1 MGRKNIIIQIGDL
14 DLDHDQEYFEEHL
27 HTKNEIEE
35 VKNELVKSFIQVEE
49 VKNELELVKSF
60 IQVEEVDNE
69 LTQIANPIE
78 KIDNESIFQQDLIE
92 EQIVTV
98 EKPTKNSKKKNTNQE
113 SSS

>member
-35 VKNELVKSFIQVEE
+35 VKNEL
-49 VKNELELVKSF
+49 
-60 IQVEEVDNE
+60 
-69 LTQIANPIE
+69 TQIANPIE
-78 KIDNESIFQQDLIE
+78 KIDNESIFQQDLIEEQIVTASALRPRCQEFPFQQDLIE

>member
-1 MGRKNIIIQIGDL
+1 MGRKNIIIQINDL

-27 HTKNEIEE
+27 HTENKILNINQVEKINDESTLQQDLIEE
-35 VKNELVKSFIQVEE
+35 
-49 VKNELELVKSF
+49 
-60 IQVEEVDNE
+60 
-69 LTQIANPIE
+69 QIVNPIE
-78 KIDNESIFQQDLIE
+78 SIDDESTLQQDLIE

>member
-35 VKNELVKSFIQVEE
+35 VKN
-49 VKNELELVKSF
+49 ELVKSF

>member
-1 MGRKNIIIQIGDL
+1 MGRKNIIIQIDDL

-27 HTKNEIEE
+27 HTENKFLNINQNEE
-35 VKNELVKSFIQVEE
+35 VNNEEVKSFI
-49 VKNELELVKSF
+49 L
-60 IQVEEVDNE
+60 VEEVDNE
-69 LTQIANPIE
+69 LIQIANPIE
-78 KIDNESIFQQDLIE
+78 KIDDESIFQQDLIE

>member
-27 HTKNEIEE
+27 HTKNEI
-35 VKNELVKSFIQVEE
+35 EE